1 MSRLIFFCGTRLAGP
16 NPVRNA
22 GFHIT
27 VVRVHASMR
36 AVERIAPQ
44 VERDDDVCC

>member
-1 MSRLIFFCGTRLAGP
+1 MIFFCGTPLAGP

-27 VVRVHASMR
+27 AVRVHASMR
-36 AVERIAPQ
+36 AIERIAASQ
-44 VERDDDVCC
+44 VECDDDVCC